1 VAAGKAFIDL
11 HCHTSASF
19 DSLASPASVV
29 QAAAARG
36 LTHLAVT
43 DHDTIAGGLAAAAA
57 ARASE
62 LELTVIVGQ
71 EIRTPSGDLIG
82 VFLRET
88 VPSGLPMA
96 DAIAAVRA
104 QGGLAGI
111 AHPFDRLRGSLAR
124 LGDPD
129 ELETLAASVDWIE
142 AWNARLMF
150 GDGNERG
157 AELAARVGVPAVA
170 VSDAHT
176 TMEVGVAA
184 TVLDGDPG
192 TPDGLRAALR
202 GRIELVPGRGS
213 VYARLVTPAAKVV
226 QRMRGRGRGRGRG
239 QGAVPA

>member
-1 VAAGKAFIDL
+1 VAAGRAFIDL

-29 QAAAARG
+29 RAAAARG

-43 DHDTIAGGLAAAAA
+43 DHDTITGGQAAAAA
-57 ARASE
+57 ARANG
-62 LELTVIVGQ
+62 LDLQIIVGQ

-129 ELETLAASVDWIE
+129 ELDNLAASVDWIE

-157 AELAARVGVPAVA
+157 AELAARVGVPGVA

-176 TMEVGVAA
+176 TMEIGIAA
-184 TVLDGDPG
+184 TVVQGDPG
-192 TPDGLRAALR
+192 TPDGFRAALQ
-202 GRIELVPGRGS
+202 GHLELVPGRGS

-226 QRMRGRGRGRGRG
+226 QRMRGRGRGP
-239 QGAVPA
+239 GAVPA